1 MNYKDL
7 AERVG
12 ATFVQAAVGAMGT
25 NTFLD
30 LGIDQWKMIV
40 MAGVSAAL
48 SVLKGAAA
56 ARLAGT
62 KGTASLV
69 D

>member
-1 MNYKDL
+1 
-7 AERVG
+7 
-12 ATFVQAAVGAMGT
+12 
-25 NTFLD
+25 
-30 LGIDQWKMIV
+30 
-40 MAGVSAAL
+40 VSAAL

-62 KGTASLV
+62 KGSASLV